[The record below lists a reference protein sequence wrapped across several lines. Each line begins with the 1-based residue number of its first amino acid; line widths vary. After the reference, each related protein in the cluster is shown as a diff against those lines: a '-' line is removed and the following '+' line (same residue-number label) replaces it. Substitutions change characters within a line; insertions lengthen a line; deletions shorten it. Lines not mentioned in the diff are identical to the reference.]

1 MNDILGNHIS
11 RCRLGAKNYG
21 NGRCGNFASFDFQI
35 FVNDVQCVHL
45 LTLVFMQTLD
55 LGIENAV
62 GI

>member
-1 MNDILGNHIS
+1 MNDVLGNHIS
-11 RCRLGAKNYG
+11 GRCLCTENHG
-21 NGRCGNFASFDFQI
+21 NGRCGNFACFDFQI
-35 FVNDVQCVHL
+35 LVNDIQGVHL